1 MDYAV
6 FILCLCFGR
15 VSSIVINCAILVGK
29 WFWWSLSFKYLM
41 LYLIYT
47 YRTTFTLKELL
58 TDHTKI
64 NIPYNGAQDDMEQD
78 GGELGRG
85 DMLALDGMLAL
96 DDMELEHMVVDEL
109 NTQLQ

>member
-1 MDYAV
+1 M
-6 FILCLCFGR
+6 
-15 VSSIVINCAILVGK
+15 
-29 WFWWSLSFKYLM
+29 
-41 LYLIYT
+41 
-47 YRTTFTLKELL
+47 
-58 TDHTKI
+58 KI
-64 NIPYNGAQDDMEQD
+64 NIPYNGVQDDMEQD

>member
-1 MDYAV
+1 MKTH
-6 FILCLCFGR
+6 
-15 VSSIVINCAILVGK
+15 N
-29 WFWWSLSFKYLM
+29 
-41 LYLIYT
+41 
-47 YRTTFTLKELL
+47 
-58 TDHTKI
+58 TKI
-64 NIPYNGAQDDMEQD
+64 NIPYNVAQDDMEQD

>member
-1 MDYAV
+1 
-6 FILCLCFGR
+6 
-15 VSSIVINCAILVGK
+15 
-29 WFWWSLSFKYLM
+29 
-41 LYLIYT
+41 
-47 YRTTFTLKELL
+47 
-58 TDHTKI
+58 
-64 NIPYNGAQDDMEQD
+64 MEQD

>member
-1 MDYAV
+1 MEP
-6 FILCLCFGR
+6 
-15 VSSIVINCAILVGK
+15 VIQIFNVVLN
-29 WFWWSLSFKYLM
+29 
-41 LYLIYT
+41 LYLSYD
-47 YRTTFTLKELL
+47 FTLEELL

-64 NIPYNGAQDDMEQD
+64 NIPYNGVQDDMEQD